1 MSTDENRTDKEK
13 KMDEKSLKETNSK
26 TDFGSR
32 WHRIERKH
40 INAIYHGHRNG
51 ASNTICRNILNS
63 KTFVKEHQMKRLMS
77 DETKRWCL
85 DPNLVMNLRHEK
97 VSEL

>member
-1 MSTDENRTDKEK
+1 MDEN
-13 KMDEKSLKETNSK
+13 SLNERNSK
-26 TDFGSR
+26 TNFDTR

-40 INAIYHGHRNG
+40 ISAIQHGHRNG
-51 ASNTICRNILNS
+51 ATNTFCRNILNS

-85 DPNLVMNLRHEK
+85 DPNLVMDLRHEK
-97 VSEL
+97 VSEPFAFCLFTRSSS